1 MKEEEK
7 KDSFVFYR
15 SFYESIKNLDK
26 DTQIELFISI
36 CEYSLNEQE
45 PTDLSPIANAMFT
58 VIKPI
63 IDSANTRYKT
73 SIENGKKGGRPK
85 KEKNLKKPNQNL
97 NVNVNDNFNV
107 NVNVNDNDKNN
118 IYKGVVDYLN
128 QKTGKN
134 YKYTTTAT
142 KTKIKARLNEGYNLD
157 DFKKVIDVKVREWTN
172 TEYAKFLRPETLFGT
187 KFESY
192 LNQSEKV
199 NQNQEDVG
207 YNHMYYLKHWK
218 TGEIIGLDTLEDFYK
233 KFNEGCWEE
242 YHGDR

>member
-73 SIENGKKGGRPK
+73 SIENGK
-85 KEKNLKKPNQNL
+85 
-97 NVNVNDNFNV
+97 
-107 NVNVNDNDKNN
+107 N
-118 IYKGVVDYLN
+118 IWIMS
-128 QKTGKN
+128 
-134 YKYTTTAT
+134 TAVPDIMSGT
-142 KTKIKARLNEGYNLD
+142 A
-157 DFKKVIDVKVREWTN
+157 V
-172 TEYAKFLRPETLFGT
+172 LF
-187 KFESY
+187 
-192 LNQSEKV
+192 V
-199 NQNQEDVG
+199 
-207 YNHMYYLKHWK
+207 
-218 TGEIIGLDTLEDFYK
+218 
-233 KFNEGCWEE
+233 
-242 YHGDR
+242 